1 MQVPFLADSLD
12 TQMYLAPY
20 MIWSGNSTP
29 SNIAIDTTIVNTKS
43 IEAQIHEQLGNIYVN
58 GIGYSDI
65 VSVISI
71 PLIIALFAF
80 SFPFIFQTINRI
92 NDKYASKYISTLFR
106 TSTRYN
112 LFWVTN
118 FFSII
123 YVLSYGASSLL
134 WKEFILI
141 RYPQIWNCITIFVA
155 FSYVCVVIMFVGYC
169 INFNNPNKLLKIIKR
184 RYYLEKSI
192 VWLQRKWVFC
202 KVLLRV
208 SFRHKDKAG
217 NSIYKSARD
226 TVCRWNNSIPED
238 NYVSRLIGV
247 ASFAVKE
254 NDFSLFQNVLSSLD
268 NIIDIERKDYSYW
281 YSRQKDDI
289 IKESAVHYRTMRF
302 FDELLTTYRPFSNAY
317 MPNESIIFK
326 MVGAFD
332 RSKYMS
338 YADSFHLA
346 ICMRKML
353 DSENEALLEKYI
365 DYTRYYFKY
374 LRNLPKVFFIKGGLT
389 EGRADVE
396 KESDKSWNNLCCF
409 HYAVLAYAFDKC
421 KYSLLRTH
429 LERDHYSDY
438 NLYPM
443 TGADVLI
450 RYAHCI
456 KDTWSLHNDKL
467 FERKVDIKS
476 LLNKY
481 TATLLL
487 LIPEIEEM
495 GHSISENLTKEII
508 DTIESSKSDLEKEMN
523 FIKKNTALLN
533 LYPNLAEANL
543 KDRFSHFLDVI
554 KTAFTLS
561 ENGKQEDNKG
571 CRTISFVHGF
581 IGRLLGKTRLNN
593 PKAPRINLYTQKLN
607 EEIINDFA
615 IRFKQLSNDV
625 SRSLP
630 YGLFTSELCGK
641 SAEEMVNPC
650 QMIICKLCFLDKN
663 YYCDGYYLYHEYV
676 EQFSTRLIYL
686 ALSSF
691 RKMKIKEVNVK
702 SPNFDIFFER
712 FTKGKREN
720 YVLIGV
726 DSPFESILNISF
738 FGHNRFYEGTVPY
751 INIDS
756 SMRSLLTDL
765 DDYIFFKDSLLIVS
779 KKDLPVIVGFE
790 DDKNTRIDY
799 SDISDESK
807 MQLCVRTTVDAYNKL
822 VFNPNAKIAMVR
834 LKQMNL

>member
-20 MIWSGNSTP
+20 MIWSGNSIP

-254 NDFSLFQNVLSSLD
+254 NDFSLFQNVLYSLD

-317 MPNESIIFK
+317 MPNESII
-326 MVGAFD
+326 
-332 RSKYMS
+332 
-338 YADSFHLA
+338 
-346 ICMRKML
+346 
-353 DSENEALLEKYI
+353 
-365 DYTRYYFKY
+365 
-374 LRNLPKVFFIKGGLT
+374 
-389 EGRADVE
+389 
-396 KESDKSWNNLCCF
+396 
-409 HYAVLAYAFDKC
+409 
-421 KYSLLRTH
+421 
-429 LERDHYSDY
+429 
-438 NLYPM
+438 
-443 TGADVLI
+443 
-450 RYAHCI
+450 
-456 KDTWSLHNDKL
+456 
-467 FERKVDIKS
+467 
-476 LLNKY
+476 
-481 TATLLL
+481 
-487 LIPEIEEM
+487 
-495 GHSISENLTKEII
+495 
-508 DTIESSKSDLEKEMN
+508 
-523 FIKKNTALLN
+523 
-533 LYPNLAEANL
+533 L
-543 KDRFSHFLDVI
+543 KWLV
-554 KTAFTLS
+554 
-561 ENGKQEDNKG
+561 
-571 CRTISFVHGF
+571 
-581 IGRLLGKTRLNN
+581 
-593 PKAPRINLYTQKLN
+593 
-607 EEIINDFA
+607 
-615 IRFKQLSNDV
+615 
-625 SRSLP
+625 
-630 YGLFTSELCGK
+630 
-641 SAEEMVNPC
+641 
-650 QMIICKLCFLDKN
+650 
-663 YYCDGYYLYHEYV
+663 
-676 EQFSTRLIYL
+676 RLI
-686 ALSSF
+686 
-691 RKMKIKEVNVK
+691 
-702 SPNFDIFFER
+702 D
-712 FTKGKREN
+712 
-720 YVLIGV
+720 
-726 DSPFESILNISF
+726 LNI
-738 FGHNRFYEGTVPY
+738 
-751 INIDS
+751 
-756 SMRSLLTDL
+756 
-765 DDYIFFKDSLLIVS
+765 
-779 KKDLPVIVGFE
+779 
-790 DDKNTRIDY
+790 
-799 SDISDESK
+799 
-807 MQLCVRTTVDAYNKL
+807 
-822 VFNPNAKIAMVR
+822 
-834 LKQMNL
+834 